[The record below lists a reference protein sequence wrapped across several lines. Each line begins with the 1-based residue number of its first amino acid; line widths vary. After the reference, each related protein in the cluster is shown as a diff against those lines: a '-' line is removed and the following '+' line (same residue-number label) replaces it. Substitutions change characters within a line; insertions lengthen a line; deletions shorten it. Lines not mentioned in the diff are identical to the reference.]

1 MRDLLLKRVL
11 PRLDH
16 VGTALAYVAMA
27 EILVLISLMLYEV
40 ISRRVFN
47 APTMWAGDITYMSNG
62 TLFLIGAAYTL
73 KRNAHIRIDFLSTR
87 FPLRVQH
94 FINLAFYMIIFMPA
108 LGLTGYHSV
117 IKTHRAF
124 VRGELET
131 MSAWEPIIWPF
142 LAGITIGV
150 LGLSL
155 QVAIE
160 SARHAFGI
168 ADPEAVPG
176 PGDLTRT

>member
-1 MRDLLLKRVL
+1 MRDVIVNRVL
-11 PRLDH
+11 PRLDR
-16 VGTALAYVAMA
+16 VSTALAYVAMTQ
-27 EILVLISLMLYEV
+27 IVVLISLMLYEV
-40 ISRRVFN
+40 ISRKVFGS
-47 APTMWAGDITYMSNG
+47 PTMWAGDLTYMSNG
-62 TLFLIGAAYTL
+62 TLFLIGAAFTL

-87 FPLRVQH
+87 FPLRMQH
-94 FINLAFYMIIFMPA
+94 FINLAFYLVIFLPA

-142 LAGITIGV
+142 LFGITLGV
-150 LGLSL
+150 LGLTL
-155 QVAIE
+155 QVVIE
-160 SARHAFGI
+160 AVRHAIGI
-168 ADPEAVPG
+168 AHPEAVPS

>member
-160 SARHAFGI
+160 SVRHAFGI

-176 PGDLTRT
+176 PSDLTRT

>member
-160 SARHAFGI
+160 SVRHAFGI
-168 ADPEAVPG
+168 ADPEAVPW
-176 PGDLTRT
+176 PSDLTRT

>member
-1 MRDLLLKRVL
+1 MRELLLKRVL
-11 PRLDH
+11 PQLDH
-16 VGTALAYVAMA
+16 VSTALAYVAMA
-27 EILVLISLMLYEV
+27 EILMLISLMLYEV
-40 ISRRVFN
+40 ISRKVFN

-94 FINLAFYMIIFMPA
+94 FINLAFYLIIFLPA

-142 LAGITIGV
+142 LFGITLGV
-150 LGLSL
+150 LGLCL

-160 SARHAFGI
+160 SVRHAYGI

-176 PGDLTRT
+176 PGELTRT